1 MCCASNRQ
9 RRKSMLKR
17 RASFGERIG
26 HFFTLLGAIGLG
38 AGLAYILDP
47 QQGGTRRA
55 WVRDKMNGG
64 LRHSG
69 RFLDKRVR
77 DLRNRVQGRVAEI
90 RASATEQ
97 QIDDDV
103 LAERVRAQLGH
114 VLSHPGSI
122 DIIAQNGV
130 VTVRGPVLEGEA
142 EKIRERLSETRGV
155 QDFRIEVATHPSAE
169 GIAGLQGESRS
180 QRRARGGK

>member
-1 MCCASNRQ
+1 
-9 RRKSMLKR
+9 MLKR
-17 RASFGERIG
+17 QASFGERIG

-47 QQGGTRRA
+47 QQGGGRRT
-55 WVRDKMNGG
+55 WVRDKMRRGV
-64 LRHSG
+64 RQSG
-69 RFLDKRVR
+69 RFLDKHVR
-77 DLRNRVQGRVAEI
+77 DLRNRVRGQVSEI
-90 RASATEQ
+90 RASATGQ
-97 QIDDDV
+97 QIEDDILV
-103 LAERVRAQLGH
+103 ERVRAQLGH

-122 DIIAQNGV
+122 DITAQNGV
-130 VTVRGPVLEGEA
+130 VTVRGPVLEGEP

-169 GIAGLQGESRS
+169 GIPGLQGESRS

>member
-1 MCCASNRQ
+1 
-9 RRKSMLKR
+9 MLKR

-26 HFFTLLGAIGLG
+26 HLFTLIGAMGLG

-47 QQGGTRRA
+47 QQGGARRA
-55 WVRDKMNGG
+55 WVRDKMNRG

-69 RFLDKRVR
+69 RFMDKRVR
-77 DLRNRVQGRVAEI
+77 DLRNRAQGRVAEL
-90 RASATEQ
+90 RAASSER
-97 QIDDDV
+97 QIDDNV
-103 LAERVRAQLGH
+103 LVERVRAQLGH

-122 DIIAQNGV
+122 DIIAQDGV

-155 QDFRIEVATHPSAE
+155 REFRIEVATHPSAE
-169 GIAGLQGESRS
+169 GVPGLQGESRS
-180 QRRARGGK
+180 QRRARGSK